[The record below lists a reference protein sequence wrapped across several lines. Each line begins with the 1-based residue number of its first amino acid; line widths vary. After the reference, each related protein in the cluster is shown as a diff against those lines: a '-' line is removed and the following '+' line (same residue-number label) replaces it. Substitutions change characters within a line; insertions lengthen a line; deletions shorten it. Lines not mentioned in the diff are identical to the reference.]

1 MIMSLRWFPV
11 AYLSL
16 AFFFIPAILIG
27 ITTMIGEGGGLAVV
41 GWIIL
46 VLIAA
51 FLSIYLYWYYK
62 MGGKDRV
69 AKYLRE
75 KKKQNTKVMLWRDDA
90 IMDCYE

>member
-1 MIMSLRWFPV
+1 MGKMTMSLRWFPV
-11 AYLSL
+11 AYLS
-16 AFFFIPAILIG
+16 FFFIPAILIG
-27 ITTMIGEGGGLAVV
+27 ITTMIGEGGSLAMV

-75 KKKQNTKVMLWRDDA
+75 EETEHKSHAVER
-90 IMDCYE
+90 